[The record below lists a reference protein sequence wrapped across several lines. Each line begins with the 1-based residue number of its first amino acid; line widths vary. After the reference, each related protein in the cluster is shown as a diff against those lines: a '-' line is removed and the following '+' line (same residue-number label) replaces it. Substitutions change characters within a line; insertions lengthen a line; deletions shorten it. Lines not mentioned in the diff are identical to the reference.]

1 MSPSNALAVQHGS
14 IQIRSEMT
22 QEQIELVKRTI
33 AAGATDD
40 ELQLFIAQC
49 NRTGLDPFSRQIY
62 AIKRWDSQKRCE
74 VMATQTSI
82 DGYRLIAERTGQY
95 GGQLGPWWC
104 GQDGQWV
111 DVWLK
116 DAPPAA
122 ARVGIIRKDFQE
134 PIFAVARYTSYVQ
147 TNKEGRPT
155 SFWTKMADQQLAKCA
170 ESLGLR
176 KAFPHELSNLYTR
189 EEMAQADS
197 PDDVP
202 PAPSKKELN
211 AQAVAEAAEVS
222 TRRREEEAAKLAEL
236 EASMTFEQKMVRS
249 YDTLDLKG
257 RLGLFKQIKEQVF
270 PEVFG
275 SKAEELYKTAIT
287 NAGIDDIENFKTA
300 CQGPKG
306 RNLFV
311 AMLQDAKRAADG
323 AEVERRNQPEEAPPA
338 GFVATDEDL
347 PEGFGDPGPSAPSAP
362 KPELVSAPGNGKKPP
377 RQDTLSS
384 IKSFAKDLG
393 PKWHAIMGEEG
404 FETTAQIRTQ
414 TQADAIKA
422 RMREA
427 TAEVAE

>member
-1 MSPSNALAVQHGS
+1 MQPSNALAVQHGS

-22 QEQIELVKRTI
+22 QDQIELVKRTI
-33 AAGATDD
+33 AQGATDD

-62 AIKRWDSQKRCE
+62 CIARFEDSKKKM
-74 VMATQTSI
+74 VTQTSI

-104 GQDGQWV
+104 GPDGVWV

-122 ARVGIIRKDFQE
+122 ARVGILRKDFQE

-147 TNKEGRPT
+147 TKSASNGGGVTK
-155 SFWTKMADQQLAKCA
+155 FWAKMPDQQLAKCA
-170 ESLGLR
+170 EALGLR
-176 KAFPHELSNLYTR
+176 KAFPHELSGLYTR

-197 PDDVP
+197 PDDAP
-202 PAPSKKELN
+202 PAPSKKELT
-211 AQAVAEAAEVS
+211 AQAVAEAAEVAK
-222 TRRREEEAAKLAEL
+222 RRREEEAEKLAAL
-236 EASMTFEQKMVRS
+236 EASMSFEQKMVRS
-249 YDTLDLKG
+249 YDALDLKG
-257 RLGLFKQIKEQVF
+257 RLLLFKQIKEVVF
-270 PEVFG
+270 PQVFG
-275 SKAEELYKTAIT
+275 SKSEDVYKGAIF
-287 NAGIDDIENFKTA
+287 NAGITDNELFKTA

-306 RNLFV
+306 RSLFV
-311 AMLQDAKRAADG
+311 SMLQDAKRV
-323 AEVERRNQPEEAPPA
+323 AEVTEIERRNQPEEAPPA

-347 PEGFGDPGPSAPSAP
+347 PQEIAKP
-362 KPELVSAPGNGKKPP
+362 KPELVSAPGNKPP

-414 TQADAIKA
+414 TQAEAIKA

-427 TAEVAE
+427 TAEVAEGS